1 MTRHTGQ
8 GQRGVTLVLFAL
20 LMVSLLTLVAFA
32 VDLGFARFDKRDT
45 QATADLAGLA
55 AGYFLAGNGADTAA
69 SHPRLACAAAIQ
81 SVETNT
87 ADFPTVTNAAAQ
99 CALYFPDLATTCIES
114 NLPPAS
120 LRLAQGRYLL
130 AIEYPVTDLAD
141 GPFTQAGLDDG
152 TSPCDRMSISLNKI
166 NETSFAHIVGVDQL
180 ETHVRAVVRGSP
192 STSAQGVSALL
203 LLEREG
209 CGTLQRSG
217 QGKVIVKAV
226 QDTSTS
232 AWRAGLIQSDSAG
245 STMSFGNALTCT
257 TNENSGGYTI
267 YAACTGS
274 NLPGI
279 VAENTPNGE
288 QVIPQGTIATYALDP
303 TVAGRGASCYS
314 AYGPTGLN
322 VNPSATEFTS
332 RKPADDRFNP
342 LGRPAITN
350 LHAGGYATTVTAG
363 ASTSGT
369 VLAASTDCSP
379 ADGAIFN
386 QVGTITFACGTSGF
400 TVANNRTVTIPNATA
415 VKFIGGVTV
424 AGSLDVASATT
435 VTIGRAAG
443 TSAAASNTA
452 RLIVTGIASFGRA
465 RAVYVGGTPSACT
478 QDNNCSA
485 VSVSGNGS
493 ALRINT
499 GAIGTSSCAPGPG
512 AGGSATNWTQLA
524 TFGGAVDVAG
534 SMSACQTMVYV
545 GRSQV
550 AYAADQRVD
559 GGLNCSFPKPCPALS
574 TTNSRDRFRL
584 NGGNSAIIWSAPNQ
598 TTTDPNATNPFEG
611 LALWTEGTGISQ
623 IKGTGT
629 MVTTGVFLLPNALFQ
644 FDGQA
649 SSSNPYNA
657 QFWTRT
663 LSFSGQGD
671 LNLAPNPQDS
681 IKTPTPGGFALI
693 R

>member
-1 MTRHTGQ
+1 M
-8 GQRGVTLVLFAL
+8 LFAL
-20 LMVSLLTLVAFA
+20 LMVFLLTLVAFA

-69 SHPRLACAAAIQ
+69 SHPRLACTAAIQ

-87 ADFPTVTNAAAQ
+87 TDFPTVTNAAAQ
-99 CALYFPDLATTCIES
+99 CALKFPDLATTCIAS
-114 NLPPAS
+114 NLPPES
-120 LRLAQGRYLL
+120 LRLAQGRYVL
-130 AIEYPVTDLAD
+130 AIGYPVPATDLAK
-141 GPFTQAGLDDG
+141 GPFTQVGLDDG
-152 TSPCDRMSISLNKI
+152 TSPCDRMSISLTKVNQ
-166 NETSFAHIVGVDQL
+166 TSFAHVVGVDQL
-180 ETHVRAVVRGSP
+180 TTNVRAIVRGSP

-209 CGTLQRSG
+209 CGTLERSG

-226 QDTSTS
+226 TDPTTQLS
-232 AWRAGLIQSDSAG
+232 RPGVVQSDSAG
-245 STMSFGNALTCT
+245 TTVSFGNALTCT
-257 TNENSGGYTI
+257 TNENSSGYTI
-267 YAACTGS
+267 YASCTGS

-279 VAENTPNGE
+279 VAENTSDG
-288 QVIPQGTIATYALDP
+288 QQGIIATYALQAAV
-303 TVAGRGASCYS
+303 TGRGASCYAAS
-314 AYGPTGLN
+314 GSTGLN
-322 VNPSATEFTS
+322 VNPSGSEVTS

-342 LGRPAITN
+342 PGRPAITN
-350 LHAGGYATTVTAG
+350 LHTAGYAATVAGGGT
-363 ASTSGT
+363 TSGT

-379 ADGAIFN
+379 ANGATFN
-386 QVGTITFACGTSGF
+386 QAGTITFSCGASGF

-415 VKFIGGVTV
+415 VKFIGGITV
-424 AGSLDVASATT
+424 AGSLDVASATS
-435 VTIGRAAG
+435 VTIGRPAG
-443 TSAAASNTA
+443 TDPSAGNTA
-452 RLIVTGIASFGRA
+452 RLIVTGIASFGKA
-465 RAVYVGGTPSACT
+465 RTIYVGGTPSACT

-499 GAIGTSSCAPGPG
+499 GAIGNSGCAFGPG

-534 SMSACQTMVYV
+534 SMSTCQTMVYV

-550 AYAADQRVD
+550 AYAADQRAG
-559 GGLNCSFPKPCPALS
+559 GGLNCSSPKPCPALS
-574 TTNSRDRFRL
+574 TTNSRDRFTL
-584 NGGNSAIIWSAPNQ
+584 NGGNSAITWSAPNQ
-598 TTTDPNATNPFEG
+598 TTTDPNAANPFEG
-611 LALWTEGTGISQ
+611 LALWTEGTGVSQ

-629 MVTTGVFLLPNALFQ
+629 MVTTGVFFLPNALFQ

-663 LSFSGQGD
+663 LSFAGQGD